1 MPPVLFWKDVRPSLL
16 TRPAI
21 ERNNLIHFGGA
32 RAVLALPCF
41 TITRRIGRVLRPLPS
56 RLGSARM
63 LKEGMAKA
71 HIVTVLQ
78 RYAHDIKRISAL
90 VPQGGGTT
98 AQKAQSRLKQLK
110 DAIHSDYK
118 HRHAIARTAQL
129 TPLEQLNLADAI
141 LDVFFAL
148 QTIGVN
154 TNPGR
159 EWRNALYGA
168 DTYIQRYLTELRE
181 PETSIESDITE
192 WL

>member
-1 MPPVLFWKDVRPSLL
+1 
-16 TRPAI
+16 
-21 ERNNLIHFGGA
+21 
-32 RAVLALPCF
+32 
-41 TITRRIGRVLRPLPS
+41 
-56 RLGSARM
+56 M

-71 HIVTVLQ
+71 EIVTVLR
-78 RYAHDIKRISAL
+78 RYAYDINRIAAL
-90 VPQGGGTT
+90 MPDSRT
-98 AQKAQSRLKQLK
+98 AKDAQSKLKQLK

-129 TPLEQLNLADAI
+129 TPLEQLNLAHAI

>member
-1 MPPVLFWKDVRPSLL
+1 MPPVLFRKDVRPSLL

-90 VPQGGGTT
+90 IPQGGGTT

-118 HRHAIARTAQL
+118 HRHAIVRSTQL
-129 TPLEQLNLADAI
+129 TPLEQANLARTI
-141 LDVFFAL
+141 RDVFFAL
-148 QTIGVN
+148 QAIGVN

-168 DTYIQRYLTELRE
+168 DMEIQRYVAELRGPSVE
-181 PETSIESDITE
+181 ADGEDSDD
-192 WL
+192 

>member
-1 MPPVLFWKDVRPSLL
+1 
-16 TRPAI
+16 
-21 ERNNLIHFGGA
+21 
-32 RAVLALPCF
+32 
-41 TITRRIGRVLRPLPS
+41 
-56 RLGSARM
+56 M

-71 HIVTVLQ
+71 EIVTVLR
-78 RYAHDIKRISAL
+78 RYAYDINRISAL
-90 VPQGGGTT
+90 MPDSGT
-98 AQKAQSRLKQLK
+98 AKDAQSKLKQLK
-110 DAIHSDYK
+110 NAIHSDYK